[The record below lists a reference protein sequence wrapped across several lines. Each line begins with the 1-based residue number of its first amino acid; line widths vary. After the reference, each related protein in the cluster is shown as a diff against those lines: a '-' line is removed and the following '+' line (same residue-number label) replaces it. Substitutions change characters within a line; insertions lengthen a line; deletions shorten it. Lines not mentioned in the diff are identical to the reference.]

1 MATEQRL
8 PIRPNIRYKT
18 LHRQNDGYPTK
29 QQDQEEEQAQLPDST
44 IRRQVAGQ
52 EFLPRNDGAEEYEHR
67 AVEDQVDDGWERELF
82 CFLREPAVVRE
93 ADPSTES
100 YEEVVAPQDGP
111 DAYREDS
118 EEQVEDYE
126 RGAGDISPLVGEA
139 EESVGAVAYE
149 QTESNA
155 QDALPEYGDQ
165 DPFFD
170 CVAGAGVFQSTEA
183 DEEEWEGDAVVAGR
197 FCG

>member
-1 MATEQRL
+1 MATEQRFSV
-8 PIRPNIRYKT
+8 RPNIRYKP
-18 LHRQNDGYPTK
+18 LHRQHDWNSSEE
-29 QQDQEEEQAQLPDST
+29 QDEDEEEAQLPDST

-52 EFLPRNDGAEEYEHR
+52 EFLPRNDGAEEYEHC
-67 AVEDQVDDGWERELF
+67 AVEYQVDNGWERELF
-82 CFLREPAVVRE
+82 CFLREPAVVRK

-111 DAYREDS
+111 DAYGEDG

-126 RGAGDISPLVGEA
+126 GGAGDVSPLVGEA

-149 QTESNA
+149 QAESNA
-155 QDALPEYGDQ
+155 QDALPEHGDQ

-170 CVAGAGVFQSTEA
+170 CFAGAGVFQGTEA
-183 DEEEWEGDAVVAGR
+183 DEEEGEGDAVVAGGFR
-197 FCG
+197 G